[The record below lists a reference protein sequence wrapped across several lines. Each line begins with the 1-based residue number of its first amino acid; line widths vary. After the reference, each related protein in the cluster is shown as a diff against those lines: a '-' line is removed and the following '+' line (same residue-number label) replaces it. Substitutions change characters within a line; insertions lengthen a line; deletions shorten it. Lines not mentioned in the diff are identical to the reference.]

1 MNALAWLSL
10 AMGTLVANE
19 AEAMQP
25 PTAVAEPVAAP
36 PVAAPPVA
44 APPAAAPAAAPE
56 AAPSSAPTQAPAATP
71 EPAVATPPA
80 VTPPVATPPVAAA
93 TPSPAKP
100 KTPPPPTDIASFKH
114 VPFDIGLVPGL
125 SINGRHE
132 GKRVRNNFSIGFGWT
147 RAARVDGIAVGLG
160 ATVVDEQMQGIAA
173 SLGANINR
181 GIHRGIQFTHGYNYA
196 AELRGVQHGAINRAH
211 VVRGMQIGLINIG
224 GHVRGAQIGLIN
236 WAKSADASLAL
247 LPITREGGI
256 RFEVSTSDTALLNVG
271 LRLPARYTYVF
282 TGVGIHPFGTERGHT
297 GTNLERGKAWE
308 MGAGFGGHIP
318 VNDEV
323 FIDIDLSGWA
333 VTSGLKA
340 GAKIAG
346 MSKARLMVGWQAA
359 PRIAIFGGPTL
370 NVLVDRAAG
379 DVVPLA
385 GTSSTK
391 VGRVERPGYGWVAY
405 TRETEDVRIRVWP
418 GFVAGMRF

>member
-1 MNALAWLSL
+1 
-10 AMGTLVANE
+10 
-19 AEAMQP
+19 
-25 PTAVAEPVAAP
+25 
-36 PVAAPPVA
+36 
-44 APPAAAPAAAPE
+44 
-56 AAPSSAPTQAPAATP
+56 
-71 EPAVATPPA
+71 
-80 VTPPVATPPVAAA
+80 
-93 TPSPAKP
+93 
-100 KTPPPPTDIASFKH
+100 

-147 RAARVDGIAVGLG
+147 RAPRVDGIAVGLG

-196 AELRGVQHGAINRAH
+196 AELRGVQHGAINRANT
-211 VVRGMQIGLINIG
+211 VRGLQVGLINIG

-236 WAKSADASLAL
+236 WAKSADASFAL
-247 LPITREGGI
+247 LPVTREGGI

-282 TGVGIHPFGTERGHT
+282 TGVGIHPFGTERGRT

-308 MGAGFGGHIP
+308 MGGGFGGHIP

-333 VTSGLKA
+333 VTSGLRA
-340 GAKIAG
+340 GAKFGG

-359 PRIAIFGGPTL
+359 RRIAIFGGPTL

-379 DVVPLA
+379 DVVPLEGSA
-385 GTSSTK
+385 GVK
-391 VGRVERPGYGWVAY
+391 VGRIERPGYGWVAY
-405 TRETEDVRIRVWP
+405 TRELDDLRIRVWP
-418 GFVAGMRF
+418 GFVGGMRF